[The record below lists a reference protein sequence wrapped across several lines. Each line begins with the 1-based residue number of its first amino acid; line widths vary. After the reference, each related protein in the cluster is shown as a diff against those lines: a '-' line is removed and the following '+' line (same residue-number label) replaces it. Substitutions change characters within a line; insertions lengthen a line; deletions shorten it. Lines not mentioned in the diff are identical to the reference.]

1 MIVKCKEFEKE
12 YRIEHPTADVWE
24 VLNEFL
30 ANVMLVTDIDRK
42 KDENKSVMLMTMHAS
57 KGLEFDTVFMV
68 ACEKE
73 IFQVPDKKDDPDIKN
88 ILDPEEERRLF
99 YVAMT
104 RAKKQLYITNS
115 DTRFLYGRELG
126 EHPVK
131 FIGEIPNENKKY
143 LRTDRYFRSGY
154 LNRDR

>member
-1 MIVKCKEFEKE
+1 
-12 YRIEHPTADVWE
+12 
-24 VLNEFL
+24 
-30 ANVMLVTDIDRK
+30 
-42 KDENKSVMLMTMHAS
+42 MLMTMHAS

-104 RAKKQLYITNS
+104 RAKKQLY
-115 DTRFLYGRELG
+115 Y
-126 EHPVK
+126 K
-131 FIGEIPNENKKY
+131 F
-143 LRTDRYFRSGY
+143 RYKIFIWS
-154 LNRDR
+154 